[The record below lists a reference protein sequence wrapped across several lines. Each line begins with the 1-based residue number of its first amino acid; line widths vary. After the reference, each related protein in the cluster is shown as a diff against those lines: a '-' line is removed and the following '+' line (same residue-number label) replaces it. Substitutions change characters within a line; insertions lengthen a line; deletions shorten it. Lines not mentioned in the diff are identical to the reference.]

1 MDPRWIQSETRRRQ
15 TETLS
20 LIACLMG
27 RCASLNA
34 LRSEPRMREPTR
46 EHERREQA
54 WLAVN

>member
-1 MDPRWIQSETRRRQ
+1 MAIQSETRRRQ